1 MIKFTLRK
9 AFCAFLC
16 LAAQTKGMVITM
28 SQVLFTDKETVENFI
43 KTYKTQK
50 IITETTLRAT
60 LSSIIQNE
68 SHLNKFFYQFTKL
81 EILNIYK
88 ELHSISVRS
97 LQNRNLI
104 LNNFAYYVIKSKH
117 LSINNI
123 YEEIN
128 KGDLLKCVD
137 QRKKENCLITREQL
151 TDIQNNLLNYT
162 DKGIL
167 EALFLGFGGNKLKE
181 LTFFD
186 LRQMRKN
193 DKTAIFE
200 TGKVIPITDKQ
211 YDMIVKAYRE
221 TSLISF
227 GKTYRSIDVISLGFF
242 KKRSNNRTS
251 SSNPQNDEDLNRRYR
266 FIQRRPRLI
275 SKEFDLPIKSG
286 RIQDS
291 GLLYNLQ
298 KEIIKSGEPFDNFIK
313 TEAARSLAQRY
324 DIYTEFYSQ
333 ILKEKFGEYFDS

>member
-1 MIKFTLRK
+1 
-9 AFCAFLC
+9 
-16 LAAQTKGMVITM
+16 M

-137 QRKKENCLITREQL
+137 QRKKKIVSLQEN
-151 TDIQNNLLNYT
+151 N
-162 DKGIL
+162 
-167 EALFLGFGGNKLKE
+167 
-181 LTFFD
+181 
-186 LRQMRKN
+186 
-193 DKTAIFE
+193 
-200 TGKVIPITDKQ
+200 
-211 YDMIVKAYRE
+211 
-221 TSLISF
+221 
-227 GKTYRSIDVISLGFF
+227 
-242 KKRSNNRTS
+242 
-251 SSNPQNDEDLNRRYR
+251 
-266 FIQRRPRLI
+266 
-275 SKEFDLPIKSG
+275 
-286 RIQDS
+286 
-291 GLLYNLQ
+291 
-298 KEIIKSGEPFDNFIK
+298 
-313 TEAARSLAQRY
+313 
-324 DIYTEFYSQ
+324 
-333 ILKEKFGEYFDS
+333 